1 MPQQQQELI
10 GKSVDRADGRAKVT
24 GAAKYSAEYPLP
36 GLAHAV
42 LVQSTIA
49 KGRIIAIDSAE
60 AERSPGVLAVI
71 THQNAPKFRPVPPT
85 DPRSGSSQSPGVELQ
100 LRDDRVHYFG
110 QHVAVVVAETLE
122 QARHAAAKVRL
133 TYAPE
138 PAMTIFEDHLDQ
150 GQPPQY
156 MLKGKPADITR
167 GDPQKAFA
175 EAEIKVDHVYATPTE
190 NHNPIEMHATTAVWD
205 GPRLTLYDAT
215 QYVTGVREAVATALG
230 MDKKDVRVISYF
242 MGGGFGSKGGTW
254 PHVQVAAMA
263 AKFVQRPVR
272 LMLLRQQMFT
282 SVGMRSPTHQRIA
295 LGATRD
301 GKLTALIHEA
311 TLQSAKYAEFTEAVG
326 LPTRMLY
333 AVPNLRNTHRLVRLD
348 KHVPTYMRAPGETP
362 GVYALECAMDE
373 LAVALKM
380 DPVELRL
387 KNHADTDP
395 DANKPF
401 SSKSLKQ
408 CYQQA
413 ADRFGWSQRNPEP
426 RSTKD
431 GHWLVGSGMAT
442 STYPMNRRPASASA
456 KIFADGTAAVQAA
469 SHDLGTG
476 AYTVLTQVA
485 AQTLSLPVEKVR
497 CRLGDTNFP
506 KAGVSGGSST
516 TASVGSA
523 IMEACQGARDK
534 LIGLAAGD
542 KQSPVGGLP
551 PGQIDMKDGRV
562 FAKDDPSRGETY
574 AQLLSRNGLKEL
586 EATADSKAGEELKK
600 FSMHAFG
607 AVFAEVRVDPDFGTV
622 RVSRIVSAYAAGR
635 ILNAKTARSQFLGGN
650 VWGISQALHEHT
662 VTDGRNGKIVNCNL
676 ADYLIPV
683 NADAPDIDII
693 MIPEEDHDV
702 NPIGVK
708 GIGEIGIVGTAAA
721 IANAVYH
728 ATGKRVRDLP
738 ITPEKLMA

>member
-1 MPQQQQELI
+1 MTKDLI
-10 GKSVDRADGRAKVT
+10 GQPVDRADGRAKVT
-24 GAAKYSAEYPLP
+24 GTARYSAEYPLS
-36 GLAHAV
+36 GLTHAV

-49 KGRIIAIDSAE
+49 KGRINALDATE
-60 AERSPGVLAVI
+60 AERSPGVVAVI

-85 DPRSGSSQSPGVELQ
+85 DPRSGSSQSPGIELQ
-100 LRDDRVHYFG
+100 LRDERIHYFG
-110 QHVAVVVAETLE
+110 QNVAVVVAETFE
-122 QARHAAAKVRL
+122 QARRAAGKVRI

-138 PAMTIFEDHLDQ
+138 PAATIFEDHLDK
-150 GQPPQY
+150 GEAPQFP
-156 MLKGKPADITR
+156 LKGKPADVTR

-175 EAEIKVDHVYATPTE
+175 EAEVKVDHVYTTPTE
-190 NHNPIEMHATTAVWD
+190 NHNPIEMHATTAAWD
-205 GPRLTLYDAT
+205 GPKLTLYDAT
-215 QYVTGVREAVATALG
+215 QFVTGVREAVATSLG
-230 MDKKDVRVISYF
+230 IDKKDVRVISYF
-242 MGGGFGSKGGTW
+242 LGGGFGSKGGTW
-254 PHVQVAAMA
+254 PHVQIAAMA
-263 AKFVQRPVR
+263 SKVVKRPVK
-272 LMLLRQQMFT
+272 LVLLRQQRFT

-348 KHVPTYMRAPGETP
+348 QHVPTYMRAPGETP

-387 KNHADTDP
+387 KNHADVDP
-395 DANKPF
+395 EGNKPF
-401 SSKSLKQ
+401 SSKSLKE

-413 ADRFGWSQRNPEP
+413 VERFGWSKRKPEP
-426 RSTKD
+426 RSTRD
-431 GHWLVGSGMAT
+431 GNWLVGWGMAT
-442 STYPMNRRPASASA
+442 ATYPMNRRPASASA
-456 KIFADGTAAVQAA
+456 KLFPDGTAAVQAA

-476 AYTVLTQVA
+476 AYTVFTQVGA
-485 AQTLSLPVEKVR
+485 ESLGLPVSKVR
-497 CRLGDTNFP
+497 CQLGDTNFP

-523 IMEACQGARDK
+523 IAEACKAARDK

-542 KQSPVGGLP
+542 KASPVGGLP
-551 PGQIDMKDGRV
+551 PDKIDMKDGRV

-574 AQLLSRNGLKEL
+574 GQLISRNRLKEV
-586 EATADSKAGEELKK
+586 EGVADSKAAEDAKK

-607 AVFAEVRVDPDFGTV
+607 AVFAEVKVDPDFGIV
-622 RVSRIVSAYAAGR
+622 RVSRMVSAYAAGR

-650 VWGISQALHEHT
+650 VWGISHALHEHT
-662 VTDGRNGKIVNCNL
+662 VTDGRNGKIVNANL
-676 ADYLIPV
+676 GDYLVPV
-683 NADAPDIDII
+683 NADVRDMEVI
-693 MIPEEDHDV
+693 MIPEEDTKV

-721 IANAVYH
+721 VANAVYH